1 MFALPYIRGQ
11 ALYAV
16 CAFSGWTLFV
26 GPFTLILM
34 KSLGVQLYSLRDE
47 FAVDPEAA
55 LRRVPELVFRWWSL
69 PEPMAGPS
77 PSGTSLLSENRSLG
91 GFGTRVGGDALEG
104 DLEATAAFYR
114 GIGCP
119 HADCSLAPL
128 GGLCD
133 RGPGGHGG
141 AGLSTLA
148 NGCRLWVFFF
158 CLPQTTRMKLFPCR
172 RERSLWRALAR
183 HLGDQRVTFQLD
195 TYWVEKAG
203 QSTLEI
209 LDLLEPHISH
219 IHAKEL
225 RKSDG
230 ADVPAGQG
238 DVPFPEVL
246 RRARAHNWPVVVE
259 FEGRDAMDAPW
270 PKAHATWAASEMKRA
285 VPTR

>member
-1 MFALPYIRGQ
+1 MRC
-11 ALYAV
+11 

-55 LRRVPELVFRWWSL
+55 LRRVPELGFSVVEL
-69 PEPMAGPS
+69 AGTYGWPVAKWNQ
-77 PSGTSLLSENRSLG
+77 LLSETGLS
-91 GFGTRVGGDALEG
+91 VGSAHVSVDALEG

-114 GIGCP
+114 GIGCLTLIVP
-119 HADCSLAPL
+119 WLPL
-128 GGLCD
+128 EAFAIEALEGTAA
-133 RGPGGHGG
+133 R
-141 AGLSTLA
+141 LSTLA
-148 NGCRLWVFFF
+148 NRVQALGFFF
-158 CLPQTTRMKLFPCR
+158 AYHNHAHEIVPLPTGEIPLA
-172 RERSLWRALAR
+172 ALAR

-259 FEGRDAMDAPW
+259 FEGRDAM
-270 PKAHATWAASEMKRA
+270 TA
-285 VPTR
+285 VAESARYLGSLSNETCGSHQIKVPPIKFHPGI